1 MKRIAAGAFKT
12 HCLAIMDEAEAKRET
27 VIITKHGKPVA
38 RLVPVHA
45 EIDTIYNFM
54 AGKGKIVGG
63 IVSPALSADDWGV
76 PQ

>member
-27 VIITKHGKPVA
+27 VIITKHGKPA

-45 EIDTIYNFM
+45 EIDTIYNFI
-54 AGKGKIVGG
+54 AGKGKIVGD